1 MRGQGGNEH
10 LEHAATA
17 LFTHQATR
25 TVWGAEGALARE
37 NKGDRLS
44 DPFQGL
50 GA

>member
-1 MRGQGGNEH
+1 

-17 LFTHQATR
+17 LSNCQATR

-50 GA
+50 GAWVRDP